1 MQTHLTTK
9 RAEDEL
15 PLFPLH
21 VVLFPGGIL
30 PLHIFE
36 PRYRLMIQSCLD
48 NQQPFGVVLIKNG
61 REIGETAEPYL
72 VGTVAQIIDVE
83 RLEDGRMNLLT
94 RGQVRF
100 EILELKRNLPYLVG
114 RVRVLDVE
122 EIDAYE
128 HLESLAVKANQLYR
142 TYESL
147 LTELIADWKVPEQ
160 IPTSPRYLSYQI
172 GTRLQIPLEEKQQ
185 LLETLPIHQLLS
197 REIKLLDRE
206 NLHLKAGLIARRT
219 LGERG
224 RHDPPLW
231 KNFSLN

>member
-1 MQTHLTTK
+1 MQINLKTEQL
-9 RAEDEL
+9 EDEF

-21 VVLFPGGIL
+21 IVLFPGGIL

-48 NQQPFGVVLIKNG
+48 EQSPFGVVLIKK
-61 REIGETAEPYL
+61 GEEVGESAVPYL
-72 VGTVAQIIDVE
+72 VGTVAQILEVE

-100 EILELKRNLPYLVG
+100 EILEMKRDLPYLVG

-122 EIDAYE
+122 DIDAYE

-160 IPTSPRYLSYQI
+160 IPTSPHHLSYQI
-172 GTRLQIPLEEKQQ
+172 GNRLQIPLEEKQK

-206 NLHLKAGLIARRT
+206 NLHLKAGLLARRT
-219 LGERG
+219 LGER
-224 RHDPPLW
+224 REHDPPLW
-231 KNFSLN
+231 KNVSLN